1 MRSSSRNQAKAEKET
16 QLRSWY
22 FRDIMT
28 LHYISPKPVH
38 IVNSASF
45 CNRLYNSTV
54 VFSWYSVTAS
64 SISLIILAFV
74 SPVNRFSFVNPLKN
88 KLGIAPLKNT
98 AIVDGTA
105 DMLLASVTR
114 NTEQKTKNR
123 NIKMMAILPS
133 MRFTSPLTG
142 GTAFFEFDVPPQMRH
157 NRSYGIA
164 PCSRFSSRV
173 FHFSEIISFTSR

>member
-123 NIKMMAILPS
+123 NIKMMAFCQACGLLHP
-133 MRFTSPLTG
+133 
-142 GTAFFEFDVPPQMRH
+142 
-157 NRSYGIA
+157 
-164 PCSRFSSRV
+164 
-173 FHFSEIISFTSR
+173 